1 MCLADDGSEIFNTSR
16 VVEEECGPLSMGR
29 WMSQVGNK
37 MIYQN
42 GSVDMATWDQD
53 GNRPEDEK
61 VRYPFEIKFIPNRD
75 VLTPTNGDSRIH
87 TQLSQNSLNIATDA
101 LLFTVEARPVLSD
114 GTFGDFEKIGDILQ
128 GADSWVESLWG
139 DERLFFAHQPIVY
152 DIRDHRLNLERSD
165 IRQFNKTVREELD
178 QFNHEK
184 YGDWDKEFVPEE
196 TEETD
201 IIDGMVNTGCPFA
214 FVIDQINGFL

>member
-61 VRYPFEIKFIPNRD
+61 VKYPFEIKFIPNRD

-87 TQLSQNSLNIATDA
+87 TQLSQNSLNILPDTK
-101 LLFTVEARPVLSD
+101 LFTVEARPVLSD
-114 GTFGDFEKIGDILQ
+114 GTFGDFEKIGEILQ

-152 DIRDHRLNLERSD
+152 DIRDHRLNLEKSD
-165 IRQFNKTVREELD
+165 IRQFNRTVRDELD
-178 QFNHEK
+178 QLMALPR
-184 YGDWDKEFVPEE
+184 GDGNKLLAAKQEE
-196 TEETD
+196 QLRRRTQ
-201 IIDGMVNTGCPFA
+201 NRFA
-214 FVIDQINGFL
+214 